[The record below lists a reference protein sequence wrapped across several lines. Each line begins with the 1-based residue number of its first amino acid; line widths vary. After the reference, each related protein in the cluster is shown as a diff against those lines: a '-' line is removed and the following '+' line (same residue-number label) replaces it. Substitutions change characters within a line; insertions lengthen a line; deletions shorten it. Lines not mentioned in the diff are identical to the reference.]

1 MKILVYGNE
10 LEFAPVGG
18 PKGYLYGLYNGLKMV
33 DSSDVEISFLHNKDI
48 YKPSALV
55 SYGKN
60 TNNFFAKKIAS
71 LFRIYYHHR
80 RLMRIMNSYIEPS
93 VNLDEFDA
101 IHFHATRDFYQC
113 RDKLKNYKGIVI
125 LTSHSPQPLS
135 NELIEEASKLEL
147 FLFGKEYK
155 SLIEMDR
162 YAFENADII
171 LFPCEGA
178 DEAYCHQWSEYEKIK
193 AQRKERYRYLVTGT
207 APAQVK
213 TDEIDVRKKLGIPQD
228 AFVVSYVGRHNKIK
242 GYDRLKQ
249 IGKQF
254 LEKHENAYFVVCGK
268 EQPLTGLRHPRW
280 IEIGW
285 TNEAHSYVN
294 ASDVFILPNKETY
307 FDLVTLEVLSTGTYL
322 LISDTGGNRY
332 FKKFNDVGIS
342 FFNDEKEA
350 LEVLECNYGMSE
362 CERQKM
368 KNNNIQLYSR
378 NFTTEIFAKS
388 YVEFYKS
395 LENFR
400 RGLK

>member
-1 MKILVYGNE
+1 MRVLVYGNE

-18 PKGYLYGLYNGLKMV
+18 PKGYLYGLQNGLKMV
-33 DSSDVEISFLHNKDI
+33 DSEDVEIKFLHDENI
-48 YKPSALV
+48 YKPNALV
-55 SYGKN
+55 RYGKN
-60 TNNFFAKKIAS
+60 TNNFLAKKIAS
-71 LFRIYYHHR
+71 LFHIYYHHR

-113 RDKLKNYKGIVI
+113 RNSLKSYKGIVI

-147 FLFGKEYK
+147 LLFGKEYQ

-162 YAFENADII
+162 YAFEHANII

-178 DEAYCHQWSEYEKIK
+178 DEAYCHQWSEYEKIR

-207 APAQVK
+207 TPAQVK
-213 TDEIDVRKKLGIPQD
+213 TNEIDIRKKLGIPQD

-242 GYDRLKQ
+242 GYDRLKL

-254 LEKHENAYFVVCGK
+254 LEKHENAYFVVAGR
-268 EQPLTGLRHPRW
+268 EQPLTGLCHPRW

-307 FDLVTLEVLSTGTYL
+307 FDLVTLEVLSTGTCL

-332 FKKFNDVGIS
+332 FKKFKDVGIS
-342 FFNDEKEA
+342 FFKDEKEA
-350 LEVLECNYGMSE
+350 LKELESNYNMPES
-362 CERQKM
+362 ERQRIK
-368 KNNNIQLYSR
+368 KNNINLYNR
-378 NFTTEIFAKS
+378 NFTTEIFAKN

-395 LENFR
+395 LQRTSGED
-400 RGLK
+400 